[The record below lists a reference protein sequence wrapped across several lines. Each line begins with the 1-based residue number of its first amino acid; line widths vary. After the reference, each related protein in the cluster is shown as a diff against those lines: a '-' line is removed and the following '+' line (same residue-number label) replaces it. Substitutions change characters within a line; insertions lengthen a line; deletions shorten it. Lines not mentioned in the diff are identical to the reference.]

1 MPSASQIQQL
11 QASELRLFELFA
23 VAIHNRSMIDVGAH
37 QGDTLQPFVNMG
49 WRVDAF
55 EPIEGNRYKLKER
68 FSSCQNLIIHSQA
81 VSNTSGYKDFHL
93 ALRKDGEL
101 HEYYHSLERIG
112 LDNYHRKGESIKIQ
126 TIALDDLIRSG
137 SLSRKIGFLKIDT
150 EGHDLAV
157 LEGASLLVADAISV
171 EFWGDQHV
179 LGKSPSPLAEMAN
192 LLSTRGYTTL
202 VVLCRRGEAVE
213 WENSISRVPPDSWGN
228 AIFFREECRALG
240 EKCSKILQSSLSL
253 TRSSR
258 LPKILRRILPGSAF
272 AFIDVGGD
280 MGNFSLDVLED
291 FPYATG
297 LLFEPSDLGFRK
309 LETRFRSKSSVR
321 IFNLALGSK
330 VVNGEAGYIAVR
342 SQTLDSFLDG
352 QSDLPPIGLLS
363 IDLRGSDL
371 RVLEGG
377 QGTLAMHRPA
387 ILAKTTFVDC
397 HEEQSSYFDI
407 LDFMRNHEYRLL
419 AMVAPYAT
427 LEGGWVFADF
437 LFVAGETHRDLMA
450 DSGTRDHYIR
460 TDSEYLLVQNQM
472 LQEACDDR
480 LELINR
486 LSAAAEDRLKVIE
499 VLDAEVKRLSGKGR
513 R

>member
-23 VAIHNRSMIDVGAH
+23 GAIHNRCMIDVGAH

-55 EPIEGNRYKLKER
+55 EPIEGNRHKLKER
-68 FSSCQNLIIHSQA
+68 FSSCQNLTIHSQA

-93 ALRKDGEL
+93 ALKKDGEL

-137 SLSRKIGFLKIDT
+137 LLSSKVGFLKIDT

-192 LLSTRGYTTL
+192 LLNTRGYTTFI
-202 VVLCRRGEAVE
+202 VLCRQGEAVG
-213 WENSISRVPPDSWGN
+213 WEDSISRVPLDSWGN
-228 AIFFREECRALG
+228 AIFFREECAALS
-240 EKCSKILQSSLSL
+240 EECSKILQSSLSL
-253 TRSSR
+253 TRPSR
-258 LPKILRRILPGSAF
+258 LPKILRRVLPHAAF
-272 AFIDVGGD
+272 AFIDVGAD

-291 FPYATG
+291 FPYAMA
-297 LLFEPSDLGFRK
+297 LLFEPSELGFRK
-309 LETRFRSKSSVR
+309 LETRFRSKCSVR
-321 IFNLALGSK
+321 IFNLELGSK
-330 VVNGEAGYIAVR
+330 AVEADCVAAR
-342 SQTLDSFLDG
+342 RQTLDTFLAG

-363 IDLRGSDL
+363 IDLRERDL
-371 RVLEGG
+371 RILEGA
-377 QGTLAMHRPA
+377 QGTLAIHRPA
-387 ILAKTTFVDC
+387 ILVKTIFVDR
-397 HEEQSSYFDI
+397 HEAQSSYFDI
-407 LDFMRNHEYRLL
+407 LEFMRGHEYRLL
-419 AMVAPYAT
+419 AMVAPHAT
-427 LEGGWVFADF
+427 PEGGWVFADL
-437 LFVAGETHRDLMA
+437 LFVVGEVHRKLMG
-450 DSGTRDHYIR
+450 DSGIPDHCVR
-460 TDSEYLLVQNQM
+460 TDSEYLLAQNQM

-480 LELINR
+480 LQLIHR
-486 LSAAAEDRLKVIE
+486 LNAAAEDRLKVIE
-499 VLDAEVKRLSGKGR
+499 ILDAEVKRLSGKR
-513 R
+513 PR